1 MCRELSA
8 DGECVGES
16 PVTGGVPAPGR
27 DHYDRQ
33 PIFTRDDSG
42 RRSDDTTEIEE
53 RLQQVGRYSQFVRAG
68 LGVILGAFVPASAA
82 SVVTVSRRSMRSDS
96 GSVMGARA
104 SRTG

>member
-1 MCRELSA
+1 MI
-8 DGECVGES
+8 
-16 PVTGGVPAPGR
+16 P
-27 DHYDRQ
+27 
-33 PIFTRDDSG
+33 DD
-42 RRSDDTTEIEE
+42 DPTTTTEIEE